1 MAQGREITHA
11 KLGQLGPMRGQGKCP
26 VTICAELTTTEFLTI
41 TVSVSN
47 VGSERDICACGIAKA
62 KDFARQFSDLPV
74 ASFPMRARW

>member
-1 MAQGREITHA
+1 VKITHA
-11 KLGQLGPMRGQGKCP
+11 KLGQSGPMRGHGKCP

-47 VGSERDICACGIAKA
+47 VGSDRDICECGVAKA

-74 ASFPMRARW
+74 ASFTMPAKW

>member
-1 MAQGREITHA
+1 VKITHA
-11 KLGQLGPMRGQGKCP
+11 KLGQSGPMRGHGKCP

-47 VGSERDICACGIAKA
+47 VGSERDICECGVSKA

-74 ASFPMRARW
+74 ASFPMPAKW